1 MSSVLETLSLK
12 ELYTRKKN
20 LIYQL
25 EKVDEEIKQ
34 RTLEN
39 DNSFYMEITPYVN
52 TDVIENSF
60 ENTNV
65 YENSN
70 VCENSNVTENSK
82 KIIIKKIPI
91 TRLENNESIQQSP
104 KEDVLE
110 NKIIR
115 KIHIKIKK

>member
-34 RTLEN
+34 RILEN

-52 TDVIENSF
+52 TGVTENSF
-60 ENTNV
+60 EDTDV
-65 YENSN
+65 T
-70 VCENSNVTENSK
+70 ENSNVTENSK

-91 TRLENNESIQQSP
+91 IRLGNNESIQEPS

>member
-34 RTLEN
+34 RILEN

-52 TDVIENSF
+52 TDLTENSF
-60 ENTNV
+60 ENTDV
-65 YENSN
+65 IENSN
-70 VCENSNVTENSK
+70 VYENSK

>member
-34 RTLEN
+34 RILEN

-52 TDVIENSF
+52 TDLTENSF
-60 ENTNV
+60 ENTDV
-65 YENSN
+65 IENSN
-70 VCENSNVTENSK
+70 ITENSK

>member
-34 RTLEN
+34 RILEN

-52 TDVIENSF
+52 TDVNTDLTENLF
-60 ENTNV
+60 ENTDV
-65 YENSN
+65 IENSN
-70 VCENSNVTENSK
+70 VYENSK

-91 TRLENNESIQQSP
+91 TRLENNESIQQSS

>member
-34 RTLEN
+34 RILEN

-52 TDVIENSF
+52 TDLTGNSF
-60 ENTNV
+60 ENTDV
-65 YENSN
+65 IENSN
-70 VCENSNVTENSK
+70 VYENSK

-91 TRLENNESIQQSP
+91 TRLENNESIQQSS

>member
-34 RTLEN
+34 RILEN

-52 TDVIENSF
+52 TDLTENSF
-60 ENTNV
+60 ENTDV
-65 YENSN
+65 IENSN
-70 VCENSNVTENSK
+70 VYENSK

-91 TRLENNESIQQSP
+91 IRLENDESIQQSS

>member
-60 ENTNV
+60 ENTND
-65 YENSN
+65 
-70 VCENSNVTENSK
+70 
-82 KIIIKKIPI
+82 
-91 TRLENNESIQQSP
+91 ESIISIFNSC
-104 KEDVLE
+104 V
-110 NKIIR
+110 KILFTF
-115 KIHIKIKK
+115 